1 MLVSMITTN
10 YYQVSNRY
18 LSQLKDMDPN
28 HGFVV
33 KLNKKEEDFDRMVK
47 QYAI

>member
-1 MLVSMITTN
+1 M
-10 YYQVSNRY
+10 SNRF
-18 LSQLKDMDPN
+18 LSQLTDMDPN
-28 HGFVV
+28 HSFVV